1 MQIAIDETFFALLVG
16 FIMAWA
22 IGANDVANAMAST
35 VGSHILTVRQAVVL
49 AAVFEAL
56 GAMFAS
62 GEVTNMI
69 RFGIVDIA
77 WFQQQP
83 MLFVVGM
90 LAALL
95 SASTWLII
103 ATCYGLP
110 VSTTHTIVGAVL
122 GFGLASIGPW
132 RIAWT
137 HLLEITSSWLLSP
150 FIAIVM
156 AFFVYRFIEAKV
168 FNAPNAF
175 TAASRFIPLC
185 AALVGMF
192 FTQITLVVGLPT
204 LGVQL
209 SPWVLYITVIFV
221 GILLYGVSYWQ
232 IVQQIDIAKTQQLI
246 QEQVVENMFNS
257 LAISSAATMAFAH
270 GANDVANAI
279 GPVAAIIT
287 VLEQQ
292 SIQGRADII
301 PFWLLQMG
309 AAGVVLGLVTY
320 GYRIMETVGSKITQL
335 TPSRGFAA
343 QFSTSVIIISA
354 SALGMPVSTTQIMV
368 GSILGIG
375 LARGLMALNLSTIRS
390 IFISW
395 SITIPA
401 GILFSIAYFY
411 LLKAI
416 WGI

>member
-1 MQIAIDETFFALLVG
+1 
-16 FIMAWA
+16 MAWA

-35 VGSHILTVRQAVVL
+35 VGSKILSIRQAVLL
-49 AAVFEAL
+49 AAVCEAL

-69 RFGIVDIA
+69 RFGIVDLM
-77 WFQQQP
+77 WFENQP
-83 MLFVVGM
+83 LVFVIGM

-95 SASTWLII
+95 SASTWLIF
-103 ATCYGLP
+103 ATSYGLP

-122 GFGLASIGPW
+122 GFGLASVGPW
-132 RIAWT
+132 HIEWSN
-137 HLLEITSSWLLSP
+137 LGEIVLSWLLSP
-150 FIAIVM
+150 AVAIIM
-156 AFFVYRFIEAKV
+156 AFTVYRYIETRV
-168 FNAPNAF
+168 FNAQDAL
-175 TAASRFIPLC
+175 TAATRFIPKC

-192 FTQITLVVGLPT
+192 FTNITLVVGLPP
-204 LGVQL
+204 LGVRIQ
-209 SPWVLYITVIFV
+209 SNILYAVVVVV
-221 GILLYGVSYWQ
+221 GVVLYGVSFWQ
-232 IVQQIDIAKTQQLI
+232 ARRHIHASKAKQQS
-246 QEQVVENMFNS
+246 QEEVIENMFNS
-257 LAISSAATMAFAH
+257 LAIGSAATMAFAH

-287 VLEQQ
+287 VLQHNSVHQ
-292 SIQGRADII
+292 AGAI

-309 AAGVVLGLVTY
+309 AGGVVLGLITY

-375 LARGLMALNLSTIRS
+375 LARGLMALNMSTIKS

-395 SITIPA
+395 SITIPT
-401 GILFSIAYFY
+401 GIVLAIGYFL
-411 LLKAI
+411 LLKSM